1 MDTFCKK
8 REKVSAGPYTHAP
21 CSCYNRSR
29 KEARHWYSSSIPFSK
44 AAQAAQHLEKKELYD
59 AIYQREKERAKSA
72 AGQEAR
78 ERFSQ
83 CPVCRRLV
91 CDACFLICDEMDLC
105 RECAA
110 RMEEPGEPVAP

>member
-1 MDTFCKK
+1 MTSLLCG
-8 REKVSAGPYTHAP
+8 EY
-21 CSCYNRSR
+21 
-29 KEARHWYSSSIPFSK
+29 WYSSSIPFSK

-91 CDACFLICDEMDLC
+91 CDACFLICDAPAVP
-105 RECAA
+105 AA
-110 RMEEPGEPVAP
+110 DRMQRGGLRRAVDFRGRGLRIIQ